1 MVIISYIRKKSYDY
15 VLLDTMGLKKKHRY
29 MFIGFEYAGIIFSS
43 VTGGLILGKILAECA
58 KTVLQNI
65 FYNTI
70 TTEVNYGFV
79 ALRNTLVISCEVFGI
94 LFIVF
99 DEVIACLGM
108 DALLTVGK
116 KNGKPL
122 KKRPKTLLI
131 GRLKIHKDIPFKH
144 FSFYPTKKRT
154 HNTLYVLFLYVKSN
168 IIL

>member
-1 MVIISYIRKKSYDY
+1 
-15 VLLDTMGLKKKHRY
+15 

-70 TTEVNYGFV
+70 TTEVNYGFI

-99 DEVIACLGM
+99 DELIACLGM

-131 GRLKIHKDIPFKH
+131 GIFLILIGLISLLFYWGKISQKYSDCIFECGHVPAYD
-144 FSFYPTKKRT
+144 
-154 HNTLYVLFLYVKSN
+154 
-168 IIL
+168 

>member
-1 MVIISYIRKKSYDY
+1 
-15 VLLDTMGLKKKHRY
+15 MGLKKKHRY

-116 KNGKPL
+116 
-122 KKRPKTLLI
+122 
-131 GRLKIHKDIPFKH
+131 
-144 FSFYPTKKRT
+144 RT
-154 HNTLYVLFLYVKSN
+154 GNH
-168 IIL
+168 